1 MSVVLVADDE
11 PALLEVVGDF
21 VEMLGH
27 EVVRAHDG
35 DEALELTRSRRPS
48 LVLTDH
54 MMPKKTGL
62 AVSREL
68 RANPSTEKIPVIL
81 MSAVHPKGLDG
92 HDVYL
97 KKPFDLRD
105 LEQLISRALDERPSA
120 RTPQIAAPM
129 SSEEMVGWVAHAMKN
144 PLGLAH
150 TQLQMLDRSFGA
162 KISDADRQALGRVQ
176 RGVTKALRMIDSL
189 LDASQFADG
198 KATMTLEEADVVA
211 LVRQVT
217 RDWISIEPRASFV
230 VHVPDEPVRARF
242 DAEWLGQV
250 IENLLA
256 NAIRHGAS
264 KEPIEVTVTRAHD
277 HVEIG
282 VSDRGDGIE
291 VELLPLLFQRFRR
304 GEDGRT
310 GHGLGLYIAS
320 EVVRLHGGSIEVHST
335 KRKGAGATFVVKLP
349 LPA

>member
-35 DEALELTRSRRPS
+35 DEALELTRSRRPA
-48 LVLTDH
+48 LVVTDH

-68 RANPSTEKIPVIL
+68 RANPATEKIPVIL
-81 MSAVHPKGLDG
+81 MSAIHPKGLDG
-92 HDVYL
+92 HDVYI

-105 LEQLISRALDERPSA
+105 LERLIQRALDERPSV
-120 RTPQIAAPM
+120 RTPHVTTPM
-129 SSEEMVGWVAHAMKN
+129 SSEEIVGWVAHAMKN

-150 TQLQMLDRSFGA
+150 TQLQMLERSLPTALDDR
-162 KISDADRQALGRVQ
+162 DRAALGRVH

-189 LDASQFADG
+189 LDASRLADG
-198 KATMTLEEADVVA
+198 KATMTLELGDVVE
-211 LVRQVT
+211 LVKRVT
-217 RDWISIEPRASFV
+217 REWISLEPSASFV
-230 VHVPDEPVRARF
+230 VHVPNEPVVARF
-242 DAEWLGQV
+242 DGEWLGQV
-250 IENLLA
+250 LENLLA

-264 KEPIEVTVTRAHD
+264 KEPIEVAVSTAHD
-277 HVEIG
+277 HVELC
-282 VSDRGDGIE
+282 VSDHGQGIDGD
-291 VELLPLLFQRFRR
+291 LLPFLFQRFRR
-304 GEDGRT
+304 GSVDGRA

-320 EVVRLHGGSIEVHST
+320 EVVRLHGGSIEVRST
-335 KRKGAGATFVVKLP
+335 KGKGTSFLMKLP
-349 LPA
+349 LPD